1 MAVVAVKKCPF
12 LVIVLLVHVTG
23 SRGLVYGSLDTYRD
37 FGLPPQI
44 VSELVGQQQ
53 QRQQERQQ
61 LQQQQK
67 LQQQQHARN
76 GDCFL
81 GRCDDVDADATLT
94 SSTADQERDMVA
106 QRSPVDYDQPTQK
119 RFIFLRP
126 SWIVEKHS
134 NIPAAEIAKNRFTP
148 WGGKRDDSVRFVT
161 GEGKVERRREFHPW
175 GGKRT
180 SQEIYEKRDFHPW
193 GGKRST
199 DDEKASL
206 FSENV

>member
-1 MAVVAVKKCPF
+1 MAVVAAKKCPF

-23 SRGLVYGSLDTYRD
+23 SRGLVYGSRDTFRD

-53 QRQQERQQ
+53 QRQQQQRQQ
-61 LQQQQK
+61 QIEQQQQQAK
-67 LQQQQHARN
+67 N
-76 GDCFL
+76 CFL

-94 SSTADQERDMVA
+94 SSTADEERDMVA
-106 QRSPVDYDQPTQK
+106 PRPPVDYDQSPQK

-126 SWIVEKHS
+126 SWIVQKHS
-134 NIPAAEIAKNRFTP
+134 SIPAAEIAKNRFTP

-180 SQEIYEKRDFHPW
+180 SQELYEKRGFHPW
-193 GGKRST
+193 GGKRSVT

-206 FSENV
+206 LSESV